1 MGRLLSCHHSTLPLS
16 LASQI
21 FRSKQ
26 LLNILNLTSKRMS
39 TSVAASGVF
48 EGVRD
53 RYAGLTVTSTSSP
66 CPDDQMPSQLLSSLA
81 KWQEEGV
88 RAVWFHVA
96 PSEAAWMPALIAQ
109 GFQFHHANAER
120 VALLKWLPKEEPCN
134 VPSYAHTLVVEERFA
149 TAAHWKLP
157 GGYVDPGEGLA
168 EAAVREIR
176 EETGIETEFRSIVAF
191 RHGHNFNFGCS
202 DIYIIVALRPLS
214 ETILADQ
221 KEIAKCQWMPLKDYA
236 VHPLVHATNR
246 HFAEK
251 YQESQDSGAW
261 IGLTEIE
268 LRIKDFVRQQ
278 TIYSLKQTK

>member
-1 MGRLLSCHHSTLPLS
+1 MT
-16 LASQI
+16 
-21 FRSKQ
+21 
-26 LLNILNLTSKRMS
+26 TSS
-39 TSVAASGVF
+39 ASGVF

-66 CPDDQMPSQLLSSLA
+66 CPDDQVPSQLLSSLA

-96 PSEAAWMPALIAQ
+96 PSEVSWMPTLIAQ
-109 GFQFHHANAER
+109 GFQFHHANTER

-134 VPSYAHTLVVEERFA
+134 VPSYAHTLVGVGGMVVTEDNRVLVVEERFA

-202 DIYIIVALRPLS
+202 DIYIVVALRPLS
-214 ETILADQ
+214 ETIHADK

-251 YQESQDSGAW
+251 YQESQASGTS
-261 IGLTEIE
+261 IGLTELE
-268 LRIKDFVRQQ
+268 LRVKDFVRQQ
-278 TIYSLKQTK
+278 TIYSVHQTEQQLT